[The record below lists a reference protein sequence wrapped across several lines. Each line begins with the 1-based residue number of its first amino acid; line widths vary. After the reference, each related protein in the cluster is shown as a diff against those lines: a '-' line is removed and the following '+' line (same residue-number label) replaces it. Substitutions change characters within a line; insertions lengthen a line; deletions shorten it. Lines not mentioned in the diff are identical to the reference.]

1 MPRPRRSLQQLAA
14 RALLILPAVLALPA
28 LMSACGGGS
37 GASPAATP
45 PVVTPPVV
53 TPPVITPP
61 VVPPPVVLPAYIDP
75 GPAGL
80 TLLAGGI
87 DARTIIDG
95 SGVAAHFS
103 SIRDI
108 CPDNAGNYY
117 VADEESGAATPGTP
131 QPLSRRAVRKVS
143 ATGVVTTIYSTRYD
157 PAVRDEGV
165 SIYALAPAS
174 DGGVYVLEP
183 QGGKRLLRIAT
194 NGDASVVLSGEA
206 ALGKLRDLV
215 PAPNGGVYLL
225 FTQSISLLDAKGGMT
240 LLAGNDS
247 NPEALD
253 IDGQGGAARFAY
265 IASGSL
271 TRQGDL
277 LVWGGRGDGNGI
289 RRVSASGVVS
299 TLPPTPLPAYS
310 PGATSVRSVIADANG
325 GLYFLLQGRQHYWLY
340 QVSAERQVTE
350 VISADM
356 VQDSFSNN
364 PGYPVGLASGS
375 DGQLLL
381 HSLAELRLVS
391 GKLALPFAGLQNSWG
406 VDLDATGAAARFA
419 APDLLAGDRT
429 GNTYVI
435 DHPGT
440 FINPIVGEA
449 GGLFLRK
456 VAPDGRVSTLKVAPG
471 MKILTGMVSD
481 SAGNLYLSERS
492 FSSYHTPM
500 YGGGIHKIT
509 PDGSITLL
517 AGEASPA
524 GTYGGS
530 VVDGVGSAARFAWP
544 IVVGVDADGNVYAK
558 DSGPKPFRKIAPD
571 GTTTSVDAL
580 PSGLGLAPD
589 GQRYELSDTGV
600 ARVAADGSKTEVA
613 SFASLPPGAA
623 KPRAITSTGQ
633 NSLSLLVGEAIFK
646 LVLPR

>member
-1 MPRPRRSLQQLAA
+1 MPQHRRTLQQLA
-14 RALLILPAVLALPA
+14 RALLILPALLALPA

-37 GASPAATP
+37 GASPAVTP
-45 PVVTPPVV
+45 PVGNPPLVTPPVV
-53 TPPVITPP
+53 TPP
-61 VVPPPVVLPAYIDP
+61 VVPPPVVLPAYVDP

-80 TLLAGGI
+80 TLLAGGF

-103 SIRDI
+103 YIRDI

-117 VADEESGAATPGTP
+117 VADEEIGVRTPGAS
-131 QPLSRRAVRKVS
+131 QSLSRRAVRKVS
-143 ATGVVTTIYSTRYD
+143 ASGVVTTVYSSRYESD
-157 PAVRDEGV
+157 VREEG
-165 SIYALAPAS
+165 SNIYALAPAT

-183 QGGKRLLRIAT
+183 HGGKRLLRIAA

-206 ALGKLRDLV
+206 ELGKLRDLV

-225 FTQSISLLDAKGGMT
+225 YTQSIRLLDAKGGST

-247 NPEALD
+247 NPDALNV
-253 IDGQGGAARFAY
+253 DGQGGAARFAY

-277 LVWGGRGDGNGI
+277 LVWSGRGDGDGV
-289 RRVSASGVVS
+289 RRVTAGGVVS
-299 TLPPTPLPAYS
+299 TLPAIQLPAFTL
-310 PGATSVRSVIADANG
+310 GETTVTSVIADANG
-325 GLYFLLQGRQHYWLY
+325 GLYSLLLGRQHYWIY
-340 QVSAERQVTE
+340 QVSADRQLSE

-364 PGYPVGLASGS
+364 PGSPVGLASGS
-375 DGQLLL
+375 DGKLLL

-391 GKLALPFAGLQNSWG
+391 GKQALPFAGLQNSWG
-406 VDLDATGAAARFA
+406 MDLDATGAAARFA

-435 DHPGT
+435 DHPGA

-449 GGLFLRK
+449 GGLYLRK
-456 VAPDGRVSTLKVAPG
+456 VAPDGRVSTLKVAPA
-471 MKILTGMVSD
+471 MKILTAMVSD
-481 SAGNLYLSERS
+481 TAGNLYLSERS
-492 FSSYHTPM
+492 FSSYHTPS

-517 AGEASPA
+517 AGEASPQGSFNA
-524 GTYGGS
+524 S

-558 DSGPKPFRKIAPD
+558 DSAAKPFRKIAPD
-571 GTTTSVDAL
+571 GTTTSLDAL

-589 GQRYELSDTGV
+589 GQRYELTDTGV

-623 KPRAITSTGQ
+623 KPRAIASTGQ